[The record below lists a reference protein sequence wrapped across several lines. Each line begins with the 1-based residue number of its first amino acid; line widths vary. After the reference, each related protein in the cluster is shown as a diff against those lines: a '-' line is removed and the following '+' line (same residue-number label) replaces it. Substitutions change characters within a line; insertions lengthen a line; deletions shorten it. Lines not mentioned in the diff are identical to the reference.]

1 MRRWVLSLALGGSVF
16 FASSGVAAMSH
27 ERAFERPPLTD
38 PAYSAIRA
46 LEQRGYSTGFA
57 LGSFTG
63 GKRFTRYE
71 FAVTV
76 QRLFRSLRD
85 RISVAASTSDG
96 RYFQDLDRFRGLY
109 LWFRGDLEPLG
120 VDRQEMDVELERLTA
135 HLTRLRA
142 NERSKEHTF
151 DTLPVSGM
159 TSTLPAP
166 QPGAPTPRHASQ
178 AGSLASRSF
187 LADPRGL
194 RPGAQIGGTIGR
206 ANLEFGTRTADSLK
220 TAPSTA
226 TQFQSSL
233 APSDYHAML
242 SVPIGKY
249 VLHGFYQRAEENPDQ
264 FRFFNPYGMFGP
276 NEGIGAGISGPLLV
290 SWLGFQL
297 ESGSQNTQRSDA
309 ARSSYF
315 RGSLRLYF
323 SRSTN
328 VRFGYERARD
338 TRLLGLNLDSDTLL
352 MGIGHD
358 VNPWARFEVLSRFT
372 RRNQV
377 TDGGGGR
384 PFDDTSYFGQFTIRF

>member
-1 MRRWVLSLALGGSVF
+1 MRRWVLGVALGGSVF
-16 FASSGVAAMSH
+16 FASSGAAAMSP

-38 PAYSAIRA
+38 PAYSVIRG

-85 RISVAASTSDG
+85 RISVAVTTSDG
-96 RYFQDLDRFRGLY
+96 RYFQDLDRFRDLY
-109 LWFRGDLEPLG
+109 FWFRGDLEPLG

-142 NERSKEHTF
+142 NERAKESTF
-151 DTLPVSGM
+151 DTPPAPGV
-159 TSTLPAP
+159 TSPLLAP
-166 QPGAPTPRHASQ
+166 QPGVPAPRRASP
-178 AGSLASRSF
+178 AGSLASRS
-187 LADPRGL
+187 LLTDPRGV
-194 RPGAQIGGTIGR
+194 RSGAHIGGAIGR
-206 ANLEFGTRTADSLK
+206 ANLEIGTRPADPLK
-220 TAPSTA
+220 TPLSSP
-226 TQFQSSL
+226 TQIQSSL
-233 APSDYHAML
+233 APTDYQAML

-323 SRSTN
+323 SRNTN
-328 VRFGYERARD
+328 LRFGYERARD

-358 VNPWARFEVLSRFT
+358 VNPWARFELLSRFS
-372 RRNQV
+372 RRNQA
-377 TDGGGGR
+377 TEGGGGR